1 MPVPKYVPK
10 NKRKRWIKD
19 HKKIIKSLEGKV
31 INPCAVATA
40 KLKKKYKK

>member
-10 NKRKRWIKD
+10 SKRKQWIKD
-19 HKKIIKSLEGKV
+19 HKKIKSLEGKV
-31 INPCAVATA
+31 INPYAVATA